1 MLKYYS
7 HCIYILIHHCLLFF
21 FPLVPL
27 FIMLSSTAV
36 FSVNAAISFS
46 RLFLESLGIKSIM
59 NVARDGAAQR
69 TAFTETPT
77 VYYLR
82 RERTD
87 RHHIANIFD
96 ASGVKIYTIERR
108 TVFTPVWSMLSVKER
123 REVATLHAG
132 LINRYFDFSHKL
144 DLCHRDIAWSLGP
157 EGMARRFHLNDGAAY
172 EWRQGSR
179 FLERVVNP
187 GSGEEEI
194 RQRVAKTRQ
203 LRTMR
208 FDFEILVDE
217 TMIDRDIV
225 LVTAYIT
232 MMTQWGIGSYVDTR
246 GPTLL
251 PHAIRY
257 DEPRQRMEEESDQTR
272 SEFDMPTHFVELIYK
287 EEHSDDPELARVEVE
302 GQPQQNLTPLRIQSL
317 PNMNGA
323 DVTNV
328 LPNELLCALEKG
340 SDCNGDVN

>member
-1 MLKYYS
+1 
-7 HCIYILIHHCLLFF
+7 
-21 FPLVPL
+21 
-27 FIMLSSTAV
+27 MLSSTAV

-46 RLFLESLGIKSIM
+46 RLFLESFGLKPIMGI
-59 NVARDGAAQR
+59 ARDGAAQR
-69 TAFTETPT
+69 TAFTDTPT
-77 VYYLR
+77 IYYLR

-108 TVFTPVWSMLSVKER
+108 TVFTPVWSMLTVKER

-132 LINRYFDFSHKL
+132 LVNRYFDFNHKL
-144 DLCHRDIAWSLGP
+144 DLSHRDIAWSFGP
-157 EGMARRFHLNDGAAY
+157 AGMTRQFHLNDGAAY

-194 RQRVAKTRQ
+194 RQRVAKARQ

-225 LVTAYIT
+225 LVTAYIA

-251 PHAIRY
+251 TRTLRY
-257 DEPRQRMEEESDQTR
+257 DEPHQRQEEGSDQSR
-272 SEFDMPTHFVELIYK
+272 VEFEMPTHFVELIYK
-287 EEHSDDPELARVEVE
+287 EDPSDDPELTWAEVE
-302 GQPQQNLTPLRIQSL
+302 EQPQQQDQTSLRIKNLQYVDGT
-317 PNMNGA
+317 N
-323 DVTNV
+323 VTNV